1 MTKSTCLLSVSLAAL
16 ALGACGSDDK
26 GSSDATTSTARPAA
40 GGPAPPQLAGKYAM
54 TLTRADLPPNPPPEL
69 SDGLGQWT
77 LLIANSG
84 GINNGRVLSLAY
96 KSRGGLENPAFA
108 VSGDRITLLREEC
121 AAGGNSAFYDNVYRW
136 KASGRTVRFTTV
148 SNRCPDHVAETL
160 LTAHP
165 WTRTG

>member
-1 MTKSTCLLSVSLAAL
+1 MTRSTCLLAVPLAAL
-16 ALGACGSDDK
+16 ALSACGSDDK
-26 GSSDATTSTARPAA
+26 ESSGATTARPAA
-40 GGPAPPQLAGKYAM
+40 GGPAPPQLAGKYTM

-69 SDGLGQWT
+69 SDGLGRWT

-84 GINNGRVLSLAY
+84 GIDNGRGLSLAFE
-96 KSRGGLENPAFA
+96 SRGSLENPAFA

-121 AAGGNSAFYDNVYRW
+121 AAGGNDRFYDNVYRW
-136 KASGRTVRFTTV
+136 KVSGRTLRLTTV

-160 LTAHP
+160 LTVHP